1 MYAFIKS
8 FLFLMDPETA
18 HYTTFSWIRLLHK
31 IPFAEKILKKIF
43 VFHNAQTR
51 VEVAGIQFPG
61 VVGLAAGFDKDAM
74 LFDEL
79 SSFGFSHIEIGTLT
93 PLPQPG
99 NDKPRL
105 FRLPADKALIN
116 RMGFNNKGAEPA
128 ARRLHFKKNEDLI
141 IGGNIGKN
149 KNTPNEEALGDYL
162 KCFDMLYEEVNYFT
176 VNVSSPNTPGLR
188 ALQEKEPLQN
198 LLGKLK
204 ERALSQRIY
213 KPIFLKIAPDL
224 SKEQLDE
231 IIEIVFETKID
242 GIIATNTTLSRD
254 GLKSNARLS
263 AQTGGL
269 SGAPLKEKS
278 TEIVSYIVQKSE
290 GRFPVIAAGG
300 IMSVEDAME
309 KFRAGAALVQ
319 IYSGFIYKG
328 PGLIKAINKR
338 YAQLKKSGKI

>member
-1 MYAFIKS
+1 
-8 FLFLMDPETA
+8 
-18 HYTTFSWIRLLHK
+18 
-31 IPFAEKILKKIF
+31 
-43 VFHNAQTR
+43 
-51 VEVAGIQFPG
+51 
-61 VVGLAAGFDKDAM
+61 
-74 LFDEL
+74 
-79 SSFGFSHIEIGTLT
+79 
-93 PLPQPG
+93 
-99 NDKPRL
+99 
-105 FRLPADKALIN
+105 
-116 RMGFNNKGAEPA
+116 
-128 ARRLHFKKNEDLI
+128 
-141 IGGNIGKN
+141 
-149 KNTPNEEALGDYL
+149 
-162 KCFDMLYEEVNYFT
+162 MLYEEVNYFT